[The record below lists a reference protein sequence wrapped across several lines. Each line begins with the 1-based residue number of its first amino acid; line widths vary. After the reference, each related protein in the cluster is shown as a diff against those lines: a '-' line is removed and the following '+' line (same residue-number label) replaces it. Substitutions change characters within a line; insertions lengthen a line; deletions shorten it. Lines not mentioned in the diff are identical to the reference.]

1 MSTLP
6 ESPSLEETKVAEPIT
21 AATPEQEETPEIQ
34 TVEVPAQ
41 TVDTAMLQE
50 IMNEEPSFWRRPGF
64 LAAAAATLAIGLGL
78 YGMNR
83 ELPAQT
89 VELEATDEA
98 TFDDEAK
105 PVEEVAETKAEPSKP
120 EMIVPPSSSMYSDPM
135 ISKLAFA
142 NSESNEE
149 ETKAEEVTPAIK
161 TPAQA
166 EAKAP
171 SVMAKGGDSQ
181 PAGHLEQ
188 AAVRFAFNSAKLDKQ
203 TKLALDSAAKRMK
216 KNKHL
221 KLKLEG
227 HADERGTV
235 QYNYKL
241 GLARANAAR
250 TYLVNKG
257 VAKSRIHIVSF
268 GKSRPSAKGQ
278 NESAWAVN
286 RRVEIKDSAKAKAKL
301 ISSR

>member
-21 AATPEQEETPEIQ
+21 AAAPEQEATPEIQ

-50 IMNEEPSFWRRPGF
+50 IMDEEPSVWRRPGF
-64 LAAAAATLAIGLGL
+64 MAAAAATLAIGLGL

-83 ELPAQT
+83 ELPAHT

-105 PVEEVAETKAEPSKP
+105 QPAEEIAENKDQGAEPAKP

-135 ISKLAFA
+135 IAKLAFA
-142 NSESNEE
+142 NSASNDEESKVED
-149 ETKAEEVTPAIK
+149 VTPAIK

-166 EAKAP
+166 EAKVEVKP
-171 SVMAKGGDSQ
+171 
-181 PAGHLEQ
+181 LETQ
-188 AAVRFAFNSAKLDKQ
+188 EAVRFAFNSAKLDKQ

-250 TYLVNKG
+250 AYLVNKG
-257 VAKSRIHIVSF
+257 VAKNRIHIVSF

-286 RRVEIKDSAKAKAKL
+286 RRVEIKDTAKAKAKL

>member
-6 ESPSLEETKVAEPIT
+6 ESPSLETKVAEPLT
-21 AATPEQEETPEIQ
+21 APAQDLNASPEIQ

-105 PVEEVAETKAEPSKP
+105 PAEEVADVKSEPAEP
-120 EMIVPPSSSMYSDPM
+120 EMIVPPSSSLYSDPM

-142 NSESNEE
+142 NSASNEV
-149 ETKAEEVTPAIK
+149 APEVTPEIK
-161 TPAQA
+161 TPAEA
-166 EAKAP
+166 ETKAP
-171 SVMAKGGDSQ
+171 AVTTD
-181 PAGHLEQ
+181 Q

-250 TYLVNKG
+250 AYLVKQG
-257 VAKSRIHIVSF
+257 VARNRIHIVSF

-301 ISSR
+301 VSSR